1 MLHRGGIMEK
11 NKCCN
16 NCIHS
21 TCNSVPNDDYGDLV
35 WLECDLSKKVVDE
48 DDGMDCIEYK
58 EY

>member
-1 MLHRGGIMEK
+1 MEK